1 MHHLLQELG
10 YMARRGHHTG
20 IISTYEYTWLLDTNR
35 NGDVRVSD
43 AIHSARKG
51 DDSCASVTEVDKP
64 FPLTLSTV
72 AGALDHAFC
81 MYTENVILAST
92 GLWVACLL
100 VLRLILVFC
109 YIARENC

>member
-10 YMARRGHHTG
+10 YMARRGHNTG
-20 IISTYEYTWLLDTNR
+20 MISTYEYTWLLDTNR
-35 NGDVRVSD
+35 SGDVRVSD
-43 AIHSARKG
+43 AIHSARQG

-64 FPLTLSTV
+64 CPFTLSMV
-72 AGALDHAFC
+72 AGALDHASC
-81 MYTENVILAST
+81 MYTENVTLAST
-92 GLWVACLL
+92 GFWVACLL